1 MDIDLLEKLII
12 FQENKNNFMEIL
24 SYFNSKIK
32 YLIYK
37 LKYPEAET
45 DLIIFLY
52 ELITKINFDKFVSGA
67 DASMYIK
74 RCLRNQAIRLS
85 YKVNRDNNL
94 LTFNCDDESLE
105 SFNENN
111 SSNDYSDVFFN
122 DLISSLKPRQKQIV
136 YYKFYLQLSDIEI
149 GKILKISRQSV
160 NTAKRVSLNLLK
172 TKLYMEG

>member
-1 MDIDLLEKLII
+1 MI
-12 FQENKNNFMEIL
+12 
-24 SYFNSKIK
+24 
-32 YLIYK
+32 
-37 LKYPEAET
+37 
-45 DLIIFLY
+45 
-52 ELITKINFDKFVSGA
+52 KFVSGA
-67 DASMYIK
+67 DASLYIK

-111 SSNDYSDVFFN
+111 SNDYSDVFFN

-172 TKLYMEG
+172 TQLYMEG

>member
-12 FQENKNNFMEIL
+12 FQKNKNNFMEIL
-24 SYFNSKIK
+24 SYFNPKIK
-32 YLIYK
+32 YLSYK
-37 LKYPEAET
+37 LKYSEAET

-52 ELITKINFDKFVSGA
+52 ELIAKIKLYKFVSSA
-67 DASMYIK
+67 DALRYIK
-74 RCLRNQAIRLS
+74 RCLRNQAIKLS
-85 YKVNRDNNL
+85 YKVNRDKNFL
-94 LTFNCDDESLE
+94 IFNSDHESLE

-136 YYKFYLQLSDIEI
+136 YYKFHMQLSDIEI

-160 NTAKRVSLNLLK
+160 NKSKRVSLNLLK